1 MGEEEINLEREGEN
15 SEHVYGLL
23 ACKTLKQ
30 IHQKPKT
37 VFIFKNEVKKK
48 GQYKIQS
55 GVRYKGN
62 KPKENKIL
70 ETSAIVTW
78 E

>member
-1 MGEEEINLEREGEN
+1 MVLRILYTQWLEKWVQFVGEEEINLEREGEN

-23 ACKTLKQ
+23 ACRTLKQ

-48 GQYKIQS
+48 VNIKS
-55 GVRYKGN
+55 KV
-62 KPKENKIL
+62 
-70 ETSAIVTW
+70 V
-78 E
+78 

>member
-1 MGEEEINLEREGEN
+1 MGEEERNLEREGEN

-37 VFIFKNEVKKK
+37 KKKK